1 MTTTAVP
8 LRSGPGPDVRD
19 LLADRYGDRAPSAA
33 IVNDVTALILS
44 HRSVRAFRPDP
55 VPAGTIETLVA
66 AAQSASSSS
75 NLQAWSVVAVEDPA
89 HKARL
94 AGYAGNQEFIR
105 QAPLFLVWLADF
117 ARLRLLAEGQ
127 GATVEAA
134 EYTEALILGIV
145 DTALA
150 AQNAV
155 VALESLGLG
164 AVYVGAVRNHP
175 EEIAAALKLP
185 GHIFPVFGLAVGW
198 PDPDRPA
205 AVKPRL
211 PQAAVLHRETY
222 DAAPQAEAAAGYDET
237 LDRFWRGQGLTDNP
251 RWTRQVVNRLRDRA
265 ALHGRDRI
273 RDALDQLGFP
283 LR

>member
-1 MTTTAVP
+1 MSNTAVP
-8 LRSGPGPDVRD
+8 LRSGPDLRD
-19 LLADRYGDRAPSAA
+19 LLADRYGDQAPAAA

-44 HRSVRAFRPDP
+44 HRSVRAFRPDA

-94 AGYAGNQEFIR
+94 AGYAGNQDFIR

-117 ARLRLLAEGQ
+117 ARLRLLADGQ
-127 GATVEAA
+127 GATVDGA

-175 EEIAAALKLP
+175 DEIAAALKLP

-205 AVKPRL
+205 SVKPRL

-222 DAAPQAEAAAGYDET
+222 DAAPQAEAAAAYDET
-237 LDRFWRGQGLTDNP
+237 LDRFWRGQGLDHP
-251 RWTRQVVNRLRDRA
+251 RWTRQVVNRLRSRES
-265 ALHGRDRI
+265 LHGRDRI
-273 RDALDQLGFP
+273 RDALNRLGFP
-283 LR
+283 LG

>member
-1 MTTTAVP
+1 MSNTAMP
-8 LRSGPGPDVRD
+8 LRSGPEPRV
-19 LLADRYGDRAPSAA
+19 LLADRYGDQGPSAA

-44 HRSVRAFRPDP
+44 HRSVRAFRPDA

-75 NLQAWSVVAVEDPA
+75 NLQAWSVVAVEEPA

-94 AGYAGNQEFIR
+94 AGYAGGQDFIR

-117 ARLRLLAEGQ
+117 ARLRLLAAGQ
-127 GATVEAA
+127 GATVEGAN
-134 EYTEALILGIV
+134 YTEALILGIV

-175 EEIAAALKLP
+175 EEIAAALTLP

-222 DAAPQAEAAAGYDET
+222 DAAPQAGAAAAYDQT
-237 LDRFWRGQGLTDNP
+237 LDRFWRGQGRDTP
-251 RWTRQVVNRLRDRA
+251 PWTRQVVNRLRDRA

-273 RDALDQLGFP
+273 REALNRLGFP

>member
-1 MTTTAVP
+1 MSNTAVP
-8 LRSGPGPDVRD
+8 LRSGPDLRD
-19 LLADRYGDRAPSAA
+19 LLAERYGDQAPAAA

-44 HRSVRAFRPDP
+44 HRSVRAFRPDAL
-55 VPAGTIETLVA
+55 PAGTIETLVA

-94 AGYAGNQEFIR
+94 AGYAGNQDFIR

-127 GATVEAA
+127 GAAVEGA

-145 DTALA
+145 DAALA

-205 AVKPRL
+205 SVKPQPRL

-222 DAAPQAEAAAGYDET
+222 DAAPQAEAAAHYDET
-237 LDRFWRGQGLTDNP
+237 LDRFWRGQDRDAP

-273 RDALDQLGFP
+273 RDALGRLGFP

>member
-1 MTTTAVP
+1 MSTTAVP
-8 LRSGPGPDVRD
+8 LRTGSGPD
-19 LLADRYGDRAPSAA
+19 LLADRYGDQAPSAA

-44 HRSVRAFRPDP
+44 HRSVRAFRPDAL
-55 VPAGTIETLVA
+55 PAGTIETLVA

-75 NLQAWSVVAVEDPA
+75 NLQAWSVVAVEEPA

-105 QAPLFLVWLADF
+105 QAPLFLVWLVDF
-117 ARLRLLAEGQ
+117 ARLRGLAEGQ

-145 DTALA
+145 DAALA

-222 DAAPQAEAAAGYDET
+222 DAAPQAAAVAGYDET
-237 LDRFWRGQGLTDNP
+237 LDRFWRDQGSNNNP

-273 RDALDQLGFP
+273 REALDQLGFP

>member
-1 MTTTAVP
+1 MSNTAVP
-8 LRSGPGPDVRD
+8 LRSGPDLRD
-19 LLADRYGDRAPSAA
+19 LLADRYGDQAPAVA

-44 HRSVRAFRPDP
+44 HRSVRAFRPDAL
-55 VPAGTIETLVA
+55 PAGTIETLVA
-66 AAQSASSSS
+66 AAQSASTSS

-94 AGYAGNQEFIR
+94 AGYAGNQDFIR

-117 ARLRLLAEGQ
+117 ARLRLLANGQ
-127 GATVEAA
+127 GAAVDGA
-134 EYTEALILGIV
+134 EYTEALILGVV
-145 DTALA
+145 DAALA

-175 EEIAAALKLP
+175 DEIAAALKLP

-205 AVKPRL
+205 SVKPRL

-222 DAAPQAEAAAGYDET
+222 DAAPQAEAAARYDET
-237 LDRFWRGQGLTDNP
+237 LDRFWRGQGRDNP

-273 RDALDQLGFP
+273 RDALGRLGFP

>member
-1 MTTTAVP
+1 MSNTAAP
-8 LRSGPGPDVRD
+8 LRSGPDLRD

-44 HRSVRAFRPDP
+44 HRSVRAFRPDT

-75 NLQAWSVVAVEDPA
+75 NLQAWSVVAVEEPT

-94 AGYAGNQEFIR
+94 AGYAGNQDFIR

-117 ARLRLLAEGQ
+117 ARLRLLADGQ
-127 GATVEAA
+127 GVTVEGAD
-134 EYTEALILGIV
+134 YTEALILGIV
-145 DTALA
+145 DAALA

-205 AVKPRL
+205 SVKPRL

-222 DAAPQAEAAAGYDET
+222 DAAPQAEAAAAYDET
-237 LDRFWRGQGLTDNP
+237 LDRFSRGQGRDTP

-273 RDALDQLGFP
+273 RDALSQLGFP

>member
-1 MTTTAVP
+1 M
-8 LRSGPGPDVRD
+8 S
-19 LLADRYGDRAPSAA
+19 LLTDRYGDQAPSAA

-44 HRSVRAFRPDP
+44 HRSVRAFRPDAL
-55 VPAGTIETLVA
+55 PAGTIETLVA

-75 NLQAWSVVAVEDPA
+75 NLQAWSVVAVADPA

-94 AGYAGNQEFIR
+94 AGYAGNQDFIR
-105 QAPLFLVWLADF
+105 QAPDEILVWLADF
-117 ARLRLLAEGQ
+117 TRLRLLAEGQ
-127 GATVEAA
+127 GATVDAA

-145 DTALA
+145 DAALA

-175 EEIAAALKLP
+175 EDIAAALKLP

-205 AVKPRL
+205 SVKPRL

-222 DAAPQAEAAAGYDET
+222 DAAPQAEATAGYDET
-237 LDRFWRGQGLTDNP
+237 LDRFWRGQGLNNNP

-273 RDALDQLGFP
+273 RDALEQLGFP

>member
-1 MTTTAVP
+1 MSNTAAP
-8 LRSGPGPDVRD
+8 LRSGPDPRG
-19 LLADRYGDRAPSAA
+19 LLLDRYGDHAPSAA
-33 IVNDVTALILS
+33 IVNDITALILS
-44 HRSVRAFRPDP
+44 HRSVRAFRPDA
-55 VPAGTIETLVA
+55 VPAGTVETLVA

-75 NLQAWSVVAVEDPA
+75 NLQAWSVVAVEEPA

-94 AGYAGNQEFIR
+94 AGYAGNQDFIR

-127 GATVEAA
+127 GTAVEGAD
-134 EYTEALILGIV
+134 YTEALILGIV
-145 DTALA
+145 DAALA

-185 GHIFPVFGLAVGW
+185 GHVFPVFGLAVGW
-198 PDPDRPA
+198 PDPERPA
-205 AVKPRL
+205 SVKPRL

-222 DAAPQAEAAAGYDET
+222 DAAPQAGAAATYDET
-237 LDRFWRGQGLTDNP
+237 LDRFWRGQGRDTP
-251 RWTRQVVNRLRDRA
+251 PWTRQVVNRLRDRA

-273 RDALDQLGFP
+273 RESLNRLGFP